1 MAIGKTGDERRSSL
15 SIKYKRV
22 STEEKQKNAETE
34 VTVLSCY
41 ARPDARAKDNSGV
54 RGNQTGISC
63 PELRCPF
70 PILFRLC

>member
-1 MAIGKTGDERRSSL
+1 MAIGETGDERRSSL

-22 STEEKQKNAETE
+22 STEKQKNAETE

-63 PELRCPF
+63 P
-70 PILFRLC
+70 